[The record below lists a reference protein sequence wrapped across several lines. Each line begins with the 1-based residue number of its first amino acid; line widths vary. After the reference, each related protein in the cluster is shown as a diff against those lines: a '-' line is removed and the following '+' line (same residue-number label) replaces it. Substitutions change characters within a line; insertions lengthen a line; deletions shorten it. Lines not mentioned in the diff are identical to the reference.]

1 MLEILLYAGRAIM
14 PLLLTMALG
23 CWLRRSAHWSDDF
36 YRQLNSFCFHVLLPV
51 QLFLNVYAIED
62 LSVLNWRLLG
72 FIVLCIVGAAGL
84 GVAVAPLF
92 ARERAQRVVIAQAT
106 FRANQV
112 IMGIP
117 LASALGGQDALIFAS
132 LVTSV
137 CVPVFNML
145 AVLMLTAYSTD
156 GKSISW
162 REEVRQI
169 FRNPLILGAL
179 AGLVTV
185 LVRQLLPQ
193 VDGQPVFSLRSG
205 LPSIYKACSDLSKVA
220 SPLVLLILGAVA
232 FVLLLFCNVPEEAAA
247 PADAPAQK
255 GGYDWRI
262 IVPYVLVFGFY
273 FIAEHGVM
281 NWMVAYGV
289 DGLGLPQ
296 ASAAK
301 YLSVFFGGMMIG
313 RLCLSPL
320 VDKLGALKSL
330 AAFGGVSCVL
340 YLIGSLGG
348 AVTMPVWAISGLS
361 FSILYPTLVMSIR
374 LYFPAQQV
382 SGAAGTILSI
392 ASLADIL
399 FNVGFGKLVDMTGY
413 AVSIRVLPL
422 SALAFFIVFILFTKF
437 CKPTQKLK

>member
-1 MLEILLYAGRAIM
+1 MTKKWSSRLTFFAFVVLMVGLGSNDSLRGIFSTIFQEHFSLTMTQLGLIVTASYIGNLVFLLVGGNLSTRFSKKRVLQVLILIWMAALALFAFTSNYTVLLIGMALALGSSTLLNTTMNLIT
-14 PLLLTMALG
+14 PLLFATAPG
-23 CWLRRSAHWSDDF
+23 F
-36 YRQLNSFCFHVLLPV
+36 FVNF
-51 QLFLNVYAIED
+51 LFFTQEI
-62 LSVLNWRLLG
+62 G
-72 FIVLCIVGAAGL
+72 
-84 GVAVAPLF
+84 
-92 ARERAQRVVIAQAT
+92 
-106 FRANQV
+106 
-112 IMGIP
+112 
-117 LASALGGQDALIFAS
+117 
-132 LVTSV
+132 TSGSQ
-137 CVPVFNML
+137 
-145 AVLMLTAYSTD
+145 Y
-156 GKSISW
+156 
-162 REEVRQI
+162 
-169 FRNPLILGAL
+169 ILGSHA
-179 AGLVTV
+179 
-185 LVRQLLPQ
+185 
-193 VDGQPVFSLRSG
+193 DGFAFWQHTN
-205 LPSIYKACSDLSKVA
+205 
-220 SPLVLLILGAVA
+220 LVLLILGAVA

-348 AVTMPVWAISGLS
+348 AVTMPIWAISGLS

-422 SALAFFIVFILFTKF
+422 SVLAFFIVFMLFTKF

>member
-1 MLEILLYAGRAIM
+1 MTKKWSSRLTFFAFVVLMVGLGSNDSLRGIFSTIFQERFSLTTTQLGLIVTASYIGNLVFLLVGGNLSTRFSKKRVLQVLILIWMAALALFAFTSNYTVLLIGMALALGSSTLLNTTMNLIT
-14 PLLLTMALG
+14 PLLFATAPGFFVNFLFFTQEIGTSGSQYVLG
-23 CWLRRSAHWSDDF
+23 SHAD
-36 YRQLNSFCFHVLLPV
+36 
-51 QLFLNVYAIED
+51 
-62 LSVLNWRLLG
+62 G
-72 FIVLCIVGAAGL
+72 FA
-84 GVAVAPLF
+84 F
-92 ARERAQRVVIAQAT
+92 WQHT
-106 FRANQV
+106 N
-112 IMGIP
+112 
-117 LASALGGQDALIFAS
+117 
-132 LVTSV
+132 
-137 CVPVFNML
+137 
-145 AVLMLTAYSTD
+145 
-156 GKSISW
+156 
-162 REEVRQI
+162 
-169 FRNPLILGAL
+169 
-179 AGLVTV
+179 
-185 LVRQLLPQ
+185 
-193 VDGQPVFSLRSG
+193 
-205 LPSIYKACSDLSKVA
+205 
-220 SPLVLLILGAVA
+220 LVLLILGAVA
-232 FVLLLFCNVPEEAAA
+232 FALLLFCNVPEEAAD
-247 PADAPAQK
+247 PADTPAQK
-255 GGYDWRI
+255 GSYDWRI

-399 FNVGFGKLVDMTGY
+399 FNVGFGKLVDMAGY

-422 SALAFFIVFILFTKF
+422 SVLAFFIVFMLFTKF

>member
-1 MLEILLYAGRAIM
+1 MIKKWSSRLTFFAFVVLMVGLGSNDSLRGIFSTIFQEHFSLTTTQLGLIVTASYIGNLVFLLVGGNLSTRFSKKRVLQVLILIWMAALALFAFTSNYTVLLIGMALALGSSTLLNTTMNLIT
-14 PLLLTMALG
+14 PLLFATAPG
-23 CWLRRSAHWSDDF
+23 F
-36 YRQLNSFCFHVLLPV
+36 FVNF
-51 QLFLNVYAIED
+51 LFFTQEI
-62 LSVLNWRLLG
+62 G
-72 FIVLCIVGAAGL
+72 
-84 GVAVAPLF
+84 
-92 ARERAQRVVIAQAT
+92 
-106 FRANQV
+106 
-112 IMGIP
+112 
-117 LASALGGQDALIFAS
+117 
-132 LVTSV
+132 TSGSQ
-137 CVPVFNML
+137 
-145 AVLMLTAYSTD
+145 Y
-156 GKSISW
+156 
-162 REEVRQI
+162 
-169 FRNPLILGAL
+169 ILGSHA
-179 AGLVTV
+179 
-185 LVRQLLPQ
+185 
-193 VDGQPVFSLRSG
+193 DGFAFWQHTN
-205 LPSIYKACSDLSKVA
+205 
-220 SPLVLLILGAVA
+220 LVLLILGAVA

-399 FNVGFGKLVDMTGY
+399 FNVGFGKLVEMAGY

-422 SALAFFIVFILFTKF
+422 SVLAFFIVFMLFTKF

>member
-1 MLEILLYAGRAIM
+1 MAKKWSSRLTFFAFGVLMVGLGSNDSLRGIFSTIFQEHFSLTTTQLGLIVTASYIGNLVFLLVGGNLSTRFSKKRVLQVLILIWMAALALFAFTSNYTVLLIGMALALGSSTLLNTTMNLIT
-14 PLLLTMALG
+14 PLLFATAPGFFVNFLFFTQEIGTSGSQYVLG
-23 CWLRRSAHWSDDF
+23 SHAD
-36 YRQLNSFCFHVLLPV
+36 
-51 QLFLNVYAIED
+51 
-62 LSVLNWRLLG
+62 G
-72 FIVLCIVGAAGL
+72 FA
-84 GVAVAPLF
+84 F
-92 ARERAQRVVIAQAT
+92 WQHT
-106 FRANQV
+106 N
-112 IMGIP
+112 
-117 LASALGGQDALIFAS
+117 
-132 LVTSV
+132 
-137 CVPVFNML
+137 
-145 AVLMLTAYSTD
+145 
-156 GKSISW
+156 
-162 REEVRQI
+162 
-169 FRNPLILGAL
+169 
-179 AGLVTV
+179 
-185 LVRQLLPQ
+185 
-193 VDGQPVFSLRSG
+193 
-205 LPSIYKACSDLSKVA
+205 
-220 SPLVLLILGAVA
+220 LVLLILGAVA

-399 FNVGFGKLVDMTGY
+399 FNVGFGKLVDVAGY

-422 SALAFFIVFILFTKF
+422 SVLAFFIVFMLFTKF

>member
-1 MLEILLYAGRAIM
+1 MTKKWSSRLTFFAFVVLMVGLGSNDSLRGIFSTIFQEHFSLTTTQLGLIVTASYIGNLVFLLVGGNLSTRFSKKRVLQVLILIWMAALALFAFTSNYTVLLIGMALALGSSTLLNTTM
-14 PLLLTMALG
+14 NLNTPLLFATAPG
-23 CWLRRSAHWSDDF
+23 F
-36 YRQLNSFCFHVLLPV
+36 FVNF
-51 QLFLNVYAIED
+51 LFFTQEI
-62 LSVLNWRLLG
+62 G
-72 FIVLCIVGAAGL
+72 
-84 GVAVAPLF
+84 
-92 ARERAQRVVIAQAT
+92 
-106 FRANQV
+106 
-112 IMGIP
+112 
-117 LASALGGQDALIFAS
+117 
-132 LVTSV
+132 TSGSQ
-137 CVPVFNML
+137 
-145 AVLMLTAYSTD
+145 Y
-156 GKSISW
+156 
-162 REEVRQI
+162 
-169 FRNPLILGAL
+169 ILGSHA
-179 AGLVTV
+179 
-185 LVRQLLPQ
+185 
-193 VDGQPVFSLRSG
+193 DGFAFWQHTN
-205 LPSIYKACSDLSKVA
+205 
-220 SPLVLLILGAVA
+220 LVLLILGAVA

-247 PADAPAQK
+247 SADAPAQK

-399 FNVGFGKLVDMTGY
+399 FNVGFGKLVDMAGY

-422 SALAFFIVFILFTKF
+422 SVLAFFIVFMLFTKF

>member
-1 MLEILLYAGRAIM
+1 MTKKWSSRLTFFAFVVLMVGLGSNDSLRGIFSTIFQEHFSLTTTQLGLIVTASYIGNLVFLLVGGNLSTRFSKKRVLQVLILIWMAALALFAFTSNYTVLLIGMALALGSSTLLNTTMNLIT
-14 PLLLTMALG
+14 PLLFATAPG
-23 CWLRRSAHWSDDF
+23 F
-36 YRQLNSFCFHVLLPV
+36 FVNF
-51 QLFLNVYAIED
+51 LFFTQEI
-62 LSVLNWRLLG
+62 G
-72 FIVLCIVGAAGL
+72 
-84 GVAVAPLF
+84 
-92 ARERAQRVVIAQAT
+92 
-106 FRANQV
+106 
-112 IMGIP
+112 
-117 LASALGGQDALIFAS
+117 
-132 LVTSV
+132 TSGSQ
-137 CVPVFNML
+137 
-145 AVLMLTAYSTD
+145 Y
-156 GKSISW
+156 
-162 REEVRQI
+162 
-169 FRNPLILGAL
+169 ILGSHA
-179 AGLVTV
+179 
-185 LVRQLLPQ
+185 
-193 VDGQPVFSLRSG
+193 DGFAFWQHTN
-205 LPSIYKACSDLSKVA
+205 
-220 SPLVLLILGAVA
+220 LVLLILGAVA
-232 FVLLLFCNVPEEAAA
+232 FVLLLFCNVPEEATD
-247 PADAPAQK
+247 PADTPAQK

-313 RLCLSPL
+313 RLCLSPP

-330 AAFGGVSCVL
+330 ADFGGVSCVL

-399 FNVGFGKLVDMTGY
+399 FNVGFGKLVDMAGY

-422 SALAFFIVFILFTKF
+422 SVLAFFIVFMLFTKF

>member
-1 MLEILLYAGRAIM
+1 MTKKWSSRLTFLAFVVLMVGLGSNDSLRGIFSTIFQEHFSLTTTQLGLIVTASYIGNLVFLLVGGNLSTRFSKKRVLQVLILIWMAALALFAFTSNYTVLLIGMALALGSSTLLNTTMNLIT
-14 PLLLTMALG
+14 PLLFATAPG
-23 CWLRRSAHWSDDF
+23 F
-36 YRQLNSFCFHVLLPV
+36 FVNF
-51 QLFLNVYAIED
+51 LFFTQEI
-62 LSVLNWRLLG
+62 G
-72 FIVLCIVGAAGL
+72 
-84 GVAVAPLF
+84 
-92 ARERAQRVVIAQAT
+92 
-106 FRANQV
+106 
-112 IMGIP
+112 
-117 LASALGGQDALIFAS
+117 
-132 LVTSV
+132 TSGSQ
-137 CVPVFNML
+137 
-145 AVLMLTAYSTD
+145 Y
-156 GKSISW
+156 
-162 REEVRQI
+162 
-169 FRNPLILGAL
+169 ILGSHA
-179 AGLVTV
+179 
-185 LVRQLLPQ
+185 
-193 VDGQPVFSLRSG
+193 DGFAFWQHTN
-205 LPSIYKACSDLSKVA
+205 
-220 SPLVLLILGAVA
+220 LVLLILGAVA

-399 FNVGFGKLVDMTGY
+399 FNVGFGKLVDMAGY

-422 SALAFFIVFILFTKF
+422 SVLAFFIVFMLFTKF

>member
-1 MLEILLYAGRAIM
+1 MTKKWSSRLTFFAFVVLMVGLGSNDSLRGIFSTIFQEHFSLTTTQLGLIVTASYIGNLVFLLVGGNLSTRFSKKRVLQVLILIWMAALALFAFTSNYTVLLIGMALALGSSTLLNTTMNLIT
-14 PLLLTMALG
+14 PLLFATAPG
-23 CWLRRSAHWSDDF
+23 F
-36 YRQLNSFCFHVLLPV
+36 FVNF
-51 QLFLNVYAIED
+51 LFFTQEI
-62 LSVLNWRLLG
+62 G
-72 FIVLCIVGAAGL
+72 
-84 GVAVAPLF
+84 
-92 ARERAQRVVIAQAT
+92 
-106 FRANQV
+106 
-112 IMGIP
+112 
-117 LASALGGQDALIFAS
+117 
-132 LVTSV
+132 TSGSQ
-137 CVPVFNML
+137 
-145 AVLMLTAYSTD
+145 Y
-156 GKSISW
+156 
-162 REEVRQI
+162 
-169 FRNPLILGAL
+169 ILGSHA
-179 AGLVTV
+179 
-185 LVRQLLPQ
+185 
-193 VDGQPVFSLRSG
+193 DGFAFWQHTN
-205 LPSIYKACSDLSKVA
+205 
-220 SPLVLLILGAVA
+220 LVLLILGAVA

-247 PADAPAQK
+247 PADTPAQK

-348 AVTMPVWAISGLS
+348 AVTMPIWAISGLS

-399 FNVGFGKLVDMTGY
+399 FNVGFGKLVEMAGY

-422 SALAFFIVFILFTKF
+422 SVLAFFIVFMLFTKF

>member
-1 MLEILLYAGRAIM
+1 MTKKWSSRLTFFAFVVLMVGLGSNDSLRGIFSTIFQEHFSLTTTQLGLIVTASYIGNLVFLLVGGNLSTRFSKKRVLQVLILIWMAALALFAFTSNYTVLLIGMALALGSSTLLNTTMNLIT
-14 PLLLTMALG
+14 PLLFATAPG
-23 CWLRRSAHWSDDF
+23 F
-36 YRQLNSFCFHVLLPV
+36 FVNF
-51 QLFLNVYAIED
+51 LFFTQEI
-62 LSVLNWRLLG
+62 G
-72 FIVLCIVGAAGL
+72 
-84 GVAVAPLF
+84 
-92 ARERAQRVVIAQAT
+92 
-106 FRANQV
+106 
-112 IMGIP
+112 
-117 LASALGGQDALIFAS
+117 
-132 LVTSV
+132 TSGSQ
-137 CVPVFNML
+137 
-145 AVLMLTAYSTD
+145 Y
-156 GKSISW
+156 
-162 REEVRQI
+162 
-169 FRNPLILGAL
+169 ILGSHA
-179 AGLVTV
+179 
-185 LVRQLLPQ
+185 
-193 VDGQPVFSLRSG
+193 DGFAFWQHTN
-205 LPSIYKACSDLSKVA
+205 
-220 SPLVLLILGAVA
+220 LVLLILGAVA

-422 SALAFFIVFILFTKF
+422 SSLAFFIVFILFTKF

>member
-1 MLEILLYAGRAIM
+1 MTKKWSSRLTFFAFVVLMVGLGSNDSLRGIFSTIFQEHFSLTTTQLGLIVTASYIGNLVFLLVGGNLSTRFSKKRVLQVLILIWMAALALFAFTSNYTVLLIGMALALGSSTLLNTTMNLIT
-14 PLLLTMALG
+14 PLLFATAPGFFVNFLFFTQEIGTSGSQYVLG
-23 CWLRRSAHWSDDF
+23 SHAD
-36 YRQLNSFCFHVLLPV
+36 
-51 QLFLNVYAIED
+51 
-62 LSVLNWRLLG
+62 G
-72 FIVLCIVGAAGL
+72 FA
-84 GVAVAPLF
+84 F
-92 ARERAQRVVIAQAT
+92 WQHT
-106 FRANQV
+106 N
-112 IMGIP
+112 
-117 LASALGGQDALIFAS
+117 
-132 LVTSV
+132 
-137 CVPVFNML
+137 
-145 AVLMLTAYSTD
+145 
-156 GKSISW
+156 
-162 REEVRQI
+162 
-169 FRNPLILGAL
+169 
-179 AGLVTV
+179 
-185 LVRQLLPQ
+185 
-193 VDGQPVFSLRSG
+193 
-205 LPSIYKACSDLSKVA
+205 
-220 SPLVLLILGAVA
+220 LVLLILGAVA

-348 AVTMPVWAISGLS
+348 AVAMPIWAISGLS

-422 SALAFFIVFILFTKF
+422 SMLAFFIVFMLFTKF

>member
-1 MLEILLYAGRAIM
+1 M
-14 PLLLTMALG
+14 
-23 CWLRRSAHWSDDF
+23 
-36 YRQLNSFCFHVLLPV
+36 
-51 QLFLNVYAIED
+51 
-62 LSVLNWRLLG
+62 
-72 FIVLCIVGAAGL
+72 
-84 GVAVAPLF
+84 
-92 ARERAQRVVIAQAT
+92 
-106 FRANQV
+106 
-112 IMGIP
+112 
-117 LASALGGQDALIFAS
+117 
-132 LVTSV
+132 
-137 CVPVFNML
+137 
-145 AVLMLTAYSTD
+145 
-156 GKSISW
+156 
-162 REEVRQI
+162 
-169 FRNPLILGAL
+169 
-179 AGLVTV
+179 
-185 LVRQLLPQ
+185 
-193 VDGQPVFSLRSG
+193 
-205 LPSIYKACSDLSKVA
+205 
-220 SPLVLLILGAVA
+220 
-232 FVLLLFCNVPEEAAA
+232 VPEEAAD
-247 PADAPAQK
+247 PADTPAQK

-399 FNVGFGKLVDMTGY
+399 FNVGFGKLVDMAGY

-422 SALAFFIVFILFTKF
+422 SALAFFIVFMLFTKF

>member
-1 MLEILLYAGRAIM
+1 MTKKWSSRLTFFAFVVLMVGLGSNDSLRGIFSTIFQEHFSLTTTQLGLIVTASYIGNLVFLLVGGNLSTRFSKKRVLQVLILIWMAALALFAFTSNYTVLLIGMALALGSSTLLNTTMNLIT
-14 PLLLTMALG
+14 PLLFATAPG
-23 CWLRRSAHWSDDF
+23 F
-36 YRQLNSFCFHVLLPV
+36 FVNF
-51 QLFLNVYAIED
+51 LFFTQEI
-62 LSVLNWRLLG
+62 G
-72 FIVLCIVGAAGL
+72 
-84 GVAVAPLF
+84 
-92 ARERAQRVVIAQAT
+92 
-106 FRANQV
+106 
-112 IMGIP
+112 
-117 LASALGGQDALIFAS
+117 
-132 LVTSV
+132 TSGSQ
-137 CVPVFNML
+137 
-145 AVLMLTAYSTD
+145 Y
-156 GKSISW
+156 
-162 REEVRQI
+162 
-169 FRNPLILGAL
+169 ILGSHA
-179 AGLVTV
+179 
-185 LVRQLLPQ
+185 
-193 VDGQPVFSLRSG
+193 DGFAFWQHTN
-205 LPSIYKACSDLSKVA
+205 
-220 SPLVLLILGAVA
+220 LVLLILGVVA

-348 AVTMPVWAISGLS
+348 AVAMPIWAISGLS

-399 FNVGFGKLVDMTGY
+399 FNVGFGKLVDMAGY

-422 SALAFFIVFILFTKF
+422 SVLAFFIVFMLFTKF

>member
-1 MLEILLYAGRAIM
+1 MTKKWSSRLTFFAFVVLMVGLGSNDSLRGIFSTIFQEHFSLTTTQLGLIVTASYIGNLVFLLVGGNLSTRFSKKRVLQVLILIWMAALALFAFTSNYTVLLIGMALALGSSTLLNTTMNLIT
-14 PLLLTMALG
+14 PLLFATAPGFFVNFLFFTQEIGTSGSQYVLG
-23 CWLRRSAHWSDDF
+23 SHAD
-36 YRQLNSFCFHVLLPV
+36 
-51 QLFLNVYAIED
+51 
-62 LSVLNWRLLG
+62 G
-72 FIVLCIVGAAGL
+72 FA
-84 GVAVAPLF
+84 F
-92 ARERAQRVVIAQAT
+92 WQHT
-106 FRANQV
+106 N
-112 IMGIP
+112 
-117 LASALGGQDALIFAS
+117 
-132 LVTSV
+132 
-137 CVPVFNML
+137 
-145 AVLMLTAYSTD
+145 
-156 GKSISW
+156 
-162 REEVRQI
+162 
-169 FRNPLILGAL
+169 
-179 AGLVTV
+179 
-185 LVRQLLPQ
+185 
-193 VDGQPVFSLRSG
+193 
-205 LPSIYKACSDLSKVA
+205 
-220 SPLVLLILGAVA
+220 LVLLILGAVA

-255 GGYDWRI
+255 SGYDWRI

-348 AVTMPVWAISGLS
+348 AVAMPIWAISGLS

-399 FNVGFGKLVDMTGY
+399 FNVGFGKLVDMAGY

-422 SALAFFIVFILFTKF
+422 SVLAFFIVFMLFTKF

>member
-1 MLEILLYAGRAIM
+1 MTKKWSSRLTFFAFVVLMVGLGSNDSLRGIFSTIFQEHFSLTTTQLGLIVTASYIGNLVFLLVGGNLSTRFSKKRVLQVLILIWMAALALFAFTSNYTVLLIGMALALGSSTLLNTTMNLIT
-14 PLLLTMALG
+14 PLLFATAPGFFVNFLFFTQEIGTSGSQYVLG
-23 CWLRRSAHWSDDF
+23 SHAD
-36 YRQLNSFCFHVLLPV
+36 
-51 QLFLNVYAIED
+51 
-62 LSVLNWRLLG
+62 G
-72 FIVLCIVGAAGL
+72 FA
-84 GVAVAPLF
+84 F
-92 ARERAQRVVIAQAT
+92 WQHT
-106 FRANQV
+106 N
-112 IMGIP
+112 
-117 LASALGGQDALIFAS
+117 
-132 LVTSV
+132 
-137 CVPVFNML
+137 
-145 AVLMLTAYSTD
+145 
-156 GKSISW
+156 
-162 REEVRQI
+162 
-169 FRNPLILGAL
+169 
-179 AGLVTV
+179 
-185 LVRQLLPQ
+185 
-193 VDGQPVFSLRSG
+193 
-205 LPSIYKACSDLSKVA
+205 
-220 SPLVLLILGAVA
+220 LVLLILGAVA

-255 GGYDWRI
+255 SGYDWRI

-399 FNVGFGKLVDMTGY
+399 FNVGFGKLVDMAGY

-422 SALAFFIVFILFTKF
+422 SVLAFFIVFMLFTKF

>member
-1 MLEILLYAGRAIM
+1 MTKKWSSRLTFFAFVVLMVGLGSNDSLRGIFSTIFQEHFSLTTTQLGLIVTASYIGNLVFLLVGGNLSTRFSKKRVLQVLILIWMAALALFAFTSNYTVLLIGMALALGSSTLLNTTMNLIT
-14 PLLLTMALG
+14 PLLFATAPG
-23 CWLRRSAHWSDDF
+23 F
-36 YRQLNSFCFHVLLPV
+36 FVNF
-51 QLFLNVYAIED
+51 LFFTQEI
-62 LSVLNWRLLG
+62 G
-72 FIVLCIVGAAGL
+72 
-84 GVAVAPLF
+84 
-92 ARERAQRVVIAQAT
+92 
-106 FRANQV
+106 
-112 IMGIP
+112 
-117 LASALGGQDALIFAS
+117 
-132 LVTSV
+132 TSGSQ
-137 CVPVFNML
+137 
-145 AVLMLTAYSTD
+145 Y
-156 GKSISW
+156 
-162 REEVRQI
+162 
-169 FRNPLILGAL
+169 ILGSHA
-179 AGLVTV
+179 
-185 LVRQLLPQ
+185 
-193 VDGQPVFSLRSG
+193 DGFAFWQHTN
-205 LPSIYKACSDLSKVA
+205 
-220 SPLVLLILGAVA
+220 LVLLILGAVA

-313 RLCLSPL
+313 RLCLSPR

-422 SALAFFIVFILFTKF
+422 SVLAFFIVFMLFTKF

>member
-1 MLEILLYAGRAIM
+1 MTKKWSSRLTFFAFVVLMVGLGSNDSLRGIFSTIFQEHFALTTTQLGLIVTASYIGNLVFLLVGGNLSTRFSKKRVLQVLILIWMAALALFAFTSNYTVLLIGMALALGSSTLLNTTMNLIT
-14 PLLLTMALG
+14 PLLFATAPGFFVNFLFFTQEIGTSGSQYVLG
-23 CWLRRSAHWSDDF
+23 SHAD
-36 YRQLNSFCFHVLLPV
+36 
-51 QLFLNVYAIED
+51 
-62 LSVLNWRLLG
+62 G
-72 FIVLCIVGAAGL
+72 FA
-84 GVAVAPLF
+84 F
-92 ARERAQRVVIAQAT
+92 WQHT
-106 FRANQV
+106 N
-112 IMGIP
+112 
-117 LASALGGQDALIFAS
+117 
-132 LVTSV
+132 
-137 CVPVFNML
+137 
-145 AVLMLTAYSTD
+145 
-156 GKSISW
+156 
-162 REEVRQI
+162 
-169 FRNPLILGAL
+169 
-179 AGLVTV
+179 
-185 LVRQLLPQ
+185 
-193 VDGQPVFSLRSG
+193 
-205 LPSIYKACSDLSKVA
+205 
-220 SPLVLLILGAVA
+220 LVLLILGAVA

-348 AVTMPVWAISGLS
+348 AVAMPIWAISGLS

-399 FNVGFGKLVDMTGY
+399 FNVGFGKLVDVTGY

-422 SALAFFIVFILFTKF
+422 SMLAFFIVFMLFTKF

>member
-1 MLEILLYAGRAIM
+1 MTKKWSSRLTFLAFVVLMVGLGSNDSLRGIFSTIFQEHFSLTTTQLGLIVTASYIGNLVFLLVGGNLSTRFSQKRVLQVLILIWMAALALFAFTSNYTVLLIGMALALGSSTLLNTTMNLIT
-14 PLLLTMALG
+14 PLLFATAPG
-23 CWLRRSAHWSDDF
+23 F
-36 YRQLNSFCFHVLLPV
+36 FVNF
-51 QLFLNVYAIED
+51 LFFTQEI
-62 LSVLNWRLLG
+62 G
-72 FIVLCIVGAAGL
+72 
-84 GVAVAPLF
+84 
-92 ARERAQRVVIAQAT
+92 
-106 FRANQV
+106 
-112 IMGIP
+112 
-117 LASALGGQDALIFAS
+117 
-132 LVTSV
+132 TSGSQ
-137 CVPVFNML
+137 
-145 AVLMLTAYSTD
+145 Y
-156 GKSISW
+156 
-162 REEVRQI
+162 
-169 FRNPLILGAL
+169 ILGSHA
-179 AGLVTV
+179 
-185 LVRQLLPQ
+185 
-193 VDGQPVFSLRSG
+193 DGFAFWQHTN
-205 LPSIYKACSDLSKVA
+205 
-220 SPLVLLILGAVA
+220 LVLLILGAVA
-232 FVLLLFCNVPEEAAA
+232 FVLLLFCNVPEEAAD
-247 PADAPAQK
+247 PADTPAQK

-399 FNVGFGKLVDMTGY
+399 FNVGFGKLVDMAGY

-422 SALAFFIVFILFTKF
+422 SVLAFFIVFMLFTKF

>member
-1 MLEILLYAGRAIM
+1 MTKKWSSRLTFFAFVVLMVGLGSNDSLRGIFSTIFQEHFSLTTTQLGLIVTASYIGNLVFLLVGGNLSTRFSKKRVLQVLILIWMAALALFAFTSNYTVLLIGMALALGSSTLLNTTMNLIT
-14 PLLLTMALG
+14 PLLFATAPGFFVNFLFFTQEIGTSGSQYVLG
-23 CWLRRSAHWSDDF
+23 SHAD
-36 YRQLNSFCFHVLLPV
+36 
-51 QLFLNVYAIED
+51 
-62 LSVLNWRLLG
+62 G
-72 FIVLCIVGAAGL
+72 FA
-84 GVAVAPLF
+84 F
-92 ARERAQRVVIAQAT
+92 WQHT
-106 FRANQV
+106 N
-112 IMGIP
+112 
-117 LASALGGQDALIFAS
+117 
-132 LVTSV
+132 
-137 CVPVFNML
+137 
-145 AVLMLTAYSTD
+145 
-156 GKSISW
+156 
-162 REEVRQI
+162 
-169 FRNPLILGAL
+169 
-179 AGLVTV
+179 
-185 LVRQLLPQ
+185 
-193 VDGQPVFSLRSG
+193 
-205 LPSIYKACSDLSKVA
+205 
-220 SPLVLLILGAVA
+220 LVLLILGAVA

-348 AVTMPVWAISGLS
+348 AVAMPVWAISGLS

-399 FNVGFGKLVDMTGY
+399 FNVGFGKLVDMAGY

-422 SALAFFIVFILFTKF
+422 SMLAFFIVFMLFTKF

>member
-1 MLEILLYAGRAIM
+1 MTKKWSSRLTFFAFVVLMVGLGSNDSLRGIFSTIFQEHFSLTTTQLGLIVTASYIGNLVFLLVGGNLSTRFSKKRVLQVLILIWMAALALFAFTSNYTVLLIGMALALGSSTLLNTTMNLIT
-14 PLLLTMALG
+14 PLLFATAPG
-23 CWLRRSAHWSDDF
+23 F
-36 YRQLNSFCFHVLLPV
+36 FVNF
-51 QLFLNVYAIED
+51 LFFTQEI
-62 LSVLNWRLLG
+62 G
-72 FIVLCIVGAAGL
+72 
-84 GVAVAPLF
+84 
-92 ARERAQRVVIAQAT
+92 
-106 FRANQV
+106 
-112 IMGIP
+112 
-117 LASALGGQDALIFAS
+117 
-132 LVTSV
+132 TSGSQ
-137 CVPVFNML
+137 
-145 AVLMLTAYSTD
+145 Y
-156 GKSISW
+156 
-162 REEVRQI
+162 
-169 FRNPLILGAL
+169 ILGSHA
-179 AGLVTV
+179 
-185 LVRQLLPQ
+185 
-193 VDGQPVFSLRSG
+193 DGFAFWQHTN
-205 LPSIYKACSDLSKVA
+205 
-220 SPLVLLILGAVA
+220 LVLLILGAVA

-374 LYFPAQQV
+374 LYFPAQKV

-399 FNVGFGKLVDMTGY
+399 FNVGFGKLVDMAGY

-422 SALAFFIVFILFTKF
+422 SVLAFFIVFMLFTKF

>member
-1 MLEILLYAGRAIM
+1 MTKKWSSRLTFFAFVVLMVGLGSNDSLRGIFSTIFQEHFSLTTTQLGLIVTASYIGNLVFLLVGGNLSTRFSKKRVLQVLILIWMAALALFAFTSNYTVLLIGMALALGSSTLLNTTMNLIT
-14 PLLLTMALG
+14 PLLFATAPGFFVNFLFFTQEIGTSGSQYVLG
-23 CWLRRSAHWSDDF
+23 SHAD
-36 YRQLNSFCFHVLLPV
+36 
-51 QLFLNVYAIED
+51 
-62 LSVLNWRLLG
+62 G
-72 FIVLCIVGAAGL
+72 FA
-84 GVAVAPLF
+84 F
-92 ARERAQRVVIAQAT
+92 WQHT
-106 FRANQV
+106 N
-112 IMGIP
+112 
-117 LASALGGQDALIFAS
+117 
-132 LVTSV
+132 
-137 CVPVFNML
+137 
-145 AVLMLTAYSTD
+145 
-156 GKSISW
+156 
-162 REEVRQI
+162 
-169 FRNPLILGAL
+169 
-179 AGLVTV
+179 
-185 LVRQLLPQ
+185 
-193 VDGQPVFSLRSG
+193 
-205 LPSIYKACSDLSKVA
+205 
-220 SPLVLLILGAVA
+220 LVLLILGAVA

-399 FNVGFGKLVDMTGY
+399 FNVGFGKLVDMAGY

-422 SALAFFIVFILFTKF
+422 SVLVFFIVFMLFTKF

>member
-1 MLEILLYAGRAIM
+1 MTKKWSSRLTFFAFVVLMVGLGSNDSLRGIFSTIFQEHFSLTTTQLGLIVTASYIGNLVFLLVGGNLSTRFSKKRVLQVLILIWMAALALFAFTSNYTVLLISMALALGSSTLLNTTMNLIT
-14 PLLLTMALG
+14 PLLFATAPG
-23 CWLRRSAHWSDDF
+23 F
-36 YRQLNSFCFHVLLPV
+36 FVNF
-51 QLFLNVYAIED
+51 LFFTQEI
-62 LSVLNWRLLG
+62 G
-72 FIVLCIVGAAGL
+72 
-84 GVAVAPLF
+84 
-92 ARERAQRVVIAQAT
+92 
-106 FRANQV
+106 
-112 IMGIP
+112 
-117 LASALGGQDALIFAS
+117 
-132 LVTSV
+132 TSGSQ
-137 CVPVFNML
+137 
-145 AVLMLTAYSTD
+145 Y
-156 GKSISW
+156 
-162 REEVRQI
+162 
-169 FRNPLILGAL
+169 ILGSHA
-179 AGLVTV
+179 
-185 LVRQLLPQ
+185 
-193 VDGQPVFSLRSG
+193 DGFAFWQHTN
-205 LPSIYKACSDLSKVA
+205 
-220 SPLVLLILGAVA
+220 LVLLILGAVA

-399 FNVGFGKLVDMTGY
+399 FNVGFGKLVDMAGY

-422 SALAFFIVFILFTKF
+422 SVLAFFIVFMLFTKF

>member
-1 MLEILLYAGRAIM
+1 MAKKWSSRLTFFAFVVLMVGLGSNDSLRGIFSTIFQEHFSLTTTQLGLIVTASYIGNLVFLLVGGNLSTRFSKKRVLQVLILIWMAALALFAFTSNYTVLLIGMALALGSSTLLNTTMNLIT
-14 PLLLTMALG
+14 PLLFATAPG
-23 CWLRRSAHWSDDF
+23 F
-36 YRQLNSFCFHVLLPV
+36 FVNF
-51 QLFLNVYAIED
+51 LFFTQEI
-62 LSVLNWRLLG
+62 G
-72 FIVLCIVGAAGL
+72 
-84 GVAVAPLF
+84 
-92 ARERAQRVVIAQAT
+92 
-106 FRANQV
+106 
-112 IMGIP
+112 
-117 LASALGGQDALIFAS
+117 
-132 LVTSV
+132 TSGSQ
-137 CVPVFNML
+137 
-145 AVLMLTAYSTD
+145 Y
-156 GKSISW
+156 
-162 REEVRQI
+162 
-169 FRNPLILGAL
+169 ILGSHA
-179 AGLVTV
+179 
-185 LVRQLLPQ
+185 
-193 VDGQPVFSLRSG
+193 DGFAFWQHTN
-205 LPSIYKACSDLSKVA
+205 
-220 SPLVLLILGAVA
+220 LVLLILGAVA

-392 ASLADIL
+392 ASRADIL
-399 FNVGFGKLVDMTGY
+399 FNVGFGKLVDMAGY

-422 SALAFFIVFILFTKF
+422 SVLAFFIVFMLFTKF

>member
-1 MLEILLYAGRAIM
+1 MTKKWSSRLTFFAFVVLMVGLGSNDSLRGIFSTIFQEHFALTATQMGLIVTASYIGNLVFLLVGGNLSTRFSKKRVLQVLILIWMVALALFAFTSNYT
-14 PLLLTMALG
+14 LLLIGMALALG
-23 CWLRRSAHWSDDF
+23 SSTL
-36 YRQLNSFCFHVLLPV
+36 LNTTMNLITSL
-51 QLFLNVYAIED
+51 
-62 LSVLNWRLLG
+62 
-72 FIVLCIVGAAGL
+72 
-84 GVAVAPLF
+84 LF
-92 ARERAQRVVIAQAT
+92 ATAPGFFVNFLFFTQEI
-106 FRANQV
+106 
-112 IMGIP
+112 G
-117 LASALGGQDALIFAS
+117 
-132 LVTSV
+132 TSGSQ
-137 CVPVFNML
+137 
-145 AVLMLTAYSTD
+145 Y
-156 GKSISW
+156 
-162 REEVRQI
+162 
-169 FRNPLILGAL
+169 ILGSHA
-179 AGLVTV
+179 
-185 LVRQLLPQ
+185 
-193 VDGQPVFSLRSG
+193 DGFAFWQHTN
-205 LPSIYKACSDLSKVA
+205 
-220 SPLVLLILGAVA
+220 LVLLILGAVA

-262 IVPYVLVFGFY
+262 VVLYVLVFGFY

-330 AAFGGVSCVL
+330 MAFGGVSCVL

-399 FNVGFGKLVDMTGY
+399 FNVGFGKLVDMAGY
-413 AVSIRVLPL
+413 AVSIRILPL
-422 SALAFFIVFILFTKF
+422 SVLAFFIVFMLFTKF

>member
-1 MLEILLYAGRAIM
+1 MTKKWSSRLTFFAFVVLMVGLGSNDSLRGIFSTIFQEHFSLTTTQLGLIVTASYIGNLVFLLVGGNLSTRFSKKRVLQVLILIWMAALALFAFTSNYTVLLIGMALALGSSTLLNTTMNLIT
-14 PLLLTMALG
+14 PLLFATAPG
-23 CWLRRSAHWSDDF
+23 F
-36 YRQLNSFCFHVLLPV
+36 FVNF
-51 QLFLNVYAIED
+51 LFFTQEI
-62 LSVLNWRLLG
+62 G
-72 FIVLCIVGAAGL
+72 
-84 GVAVAPLF
+84 
-92 ARERAQRVVIAQAT
+92 
-106 FRANQV
+106 
-112 IMGIP
+112 
-117 LASALGGQDALIFAS
+117 
-132 LVTSV
+132 TSGSQ
-137 CVPVFNML
+137 
-145 AVLMLTAYSTD
+145 Y
-156 GKSISW
+156 
-162 REEVRQI
+162 
-169 FRNPLILGAL
+169 ILGSHA
-179 AGLVTV
+179 
-185 LVRQLLPQ
+185 
-193 VDGQPVFSLRSG
+193 DGFAFWQHTN
-205 LPSIYKACSDLSKVA
+205 
-220 SPLVLLILGAVA
+220 LVLLILGAVA

-247 PADAPAQK
+247 PGDAPAQK

-399 FNVGFGKLVDMTGY
+399 FNVGFGKLVDMAGY

-422 SALAFFIVFILFTKF
+422 SVLAFFIVFMLFTKF

>member
-1 MLEILLYAGRAIM
+1 MTKKWSSRLTFFAFVVLMVGLGSNDSLRGIFSTIFQEHFSLTTTQLGLIVTASYIGNLVFLLVGGNLSTRFSKKRVLQVLILIWMAALALFAFTSNYTVLLIGMALALGSSTLLNTTMNLIT
-14 PLLLTMALG
+14 PLLFATAPGFFVNFLFFTQEIGTSGSQYVLG
-23 CWLRRSAHWSDDF
+23 SHAD
-36 YRQLNSFCFHVLLPV
+36 
-51 QLFLNVYAIED
+51 
-62 LSVLNWRLLG
+62 G
-72 FIVLCIVGAAGL
+72 FA
-84 GVAVAPLF
+84 F
-92 ARERAQRVVIAQAT
+92 WQHT
-106 FRANQV
+106 N
-112 IMGIP
+112 
-117 LASALGGQDALIFAS
+117 
-132 LVTSV
+132 
-137 CVPVFNML
+137 
-145 AVLMLTAYSTD
+145 
-156 GKSISW
+156 
-162 REEVRQI
+162 
-169 FRNPLILGAL
+169 
-179 AGLVTV
+179 
-185 LVRQLLPQ
+185 
-193 VDGQPVFSLRSG
+193 
-205 LPSIYKACSDLSKVA
+205 
-220 SPLVLLILGAVA
+220 LVLLILGAVA

-247 PADAPAQK
+247 PADTPAQK

-348 AVTMPVWAISGLS
+348 AVAMPVWAISGLS

-399 FNVGFGKLVDMTGY
+399 FNVGFGKLVDMAGY

-422 SALAFFIVFILFTKF
+422 SVLAFFIVFMLFTKF

>member
-1 MLEILLYAGRAIM
+1 MTKKWSSRLTFFAFVVLMVGLGSNDSLRGIFSTIFQEHFSLTTTQLGLIVTASYIGNLVFLLVGGNLSTRFSKKRVLQVLILIWMAALALFAFTSNYTVLLIGMALALGSSTLLNTTMNLIT
-14 PLLLTMALG
+14 PLLFATAPG
-23 CWLRRSAHWSDDF
+23 F
-36 YRQLNSFCFHVLLPV
+36 FVNF
-51 QLFLNVYAIED
+51 LFFTQEI
-62 LSVLNWRLLG
+62 G
-72 FIVLCIVGAAGL
+72 
-84 GVAVAPLF
+84 
-92 ARERAQRVVIAQAT
+92 
-106 FRANQV
+106 
-112 IMGIP
+112 
-117 LASALGGQDALIFAS
+117 
-132 LVTSV
+132 TSGSQ
-137 CVPVFNML
+137 
-145 AVLMLTAYSTD
+145 Y
-156 GKSISW
+156 
-162 REEVRQI
+162 
-169 FRNPLILGAL
+169 ILGSHA
-179 AGLVTV
+179 
-185 LVRQLLPQ
+185 
-193 VDGQPVFSLRSG
+193 DGFAFWQHTN
-205 LPSIYKACSDLSKVA
+205 
-220 SPLVLLILGAVA
+220 LVLLILGAVA

-301 YLSVFFGGMMIG
+301 YLSVFFGGMLIG

-399 FNVGFGKLVDMTGY
+399 FNVGFGKLVDMAGY

-422 SALAFFIVFILFTKF
+422 SVLAFFIVFMLFTKF

>member
-1 MLEILLYAGRAIM
+1 MTKKWSSRLTFFAFVVLMVGLGSNDSLRGIFSTIFQEHFSLTTTQLGLIVTASYIGNLVFLLVGGNLSTRFSKKRVLQVLILIWMAALALFAFTSNYTVLLIGMALALGSSTLLNTTMNLIT
-14 PLLLTMALG
+14 PLLFATAPG
-23 CWLRRSAHWSDDF
+23 F
-36 YRQLNSFCFHVLLPV
+36 FVNF
-51 QLFLNVYAIED
+51 LFFTQEI
-62 LSVLNWRLLG
+62 G
-72 FIVLCIVGAAGL
+72 
-84 GVAVAPLF
+84 
-92 ARERAQRVVIAQAT
+92 
-106 FRANQV
+106 
-112 IMGIP
+112 
-117 LASALGGQDALIFAS
+117 
-132 LVTSV
+132 TSGSQ
-137 CVPVFNML
+137 
-145 AVLMLTAYSTD
+145 Y
-156 GKSISW
+156 
-162 REEVRQI
+162 
-169 FRNPLILGAL
+169 ILGSHA
-179 AGLVTV
+179 
-185 LVRQLLPQ
+185 
-193 VDGQPVFSLRSG
+193 DGFAFWQHTN
-205 LPSIYKACSDLSKVA
+205 
-220 SPLVLLILGAVA
+220 LVLLILGAVA
-232 FVLLLFCNVPEEAAA
+232 FVLLLFCHVPEEAAA

-296 ASAAK
+296 GSAAK

-399 FNVGFGKLVDMTGY
+399 FNVGFGKLVDMAGY

-422 SALAFFIVFILFTKF
+422 SVLAFFIVFMLFTKF

>member
-1 MLEILLYAGRAIM
+1 MTKKWSSRLTFFAFVVLMVGLGSNDSLRGIFSTIFQEHFSLTTTQLGLIVTASYIGNLVFLLVGGNLSTRFSKKRVLQVLILIWMAALALFAFTSNYTVLLIGMALALGSSTLLNTTMNLIT
-14 PLLLTMALG
+14 PLLFATTPG
-23 CWLRRSAHWSDDF
+23 F
-36 YRQLNSFCFHVLLPV
+36 FVNF
-51 QLFLNVYAIED
+51 LFFTQEI
-62 LSVLNWRLLG
+62 G
-72 FIVLCIVGAAGL
+72 
-84 GVAVAPLF
+84 
-92 ARERAQRVVIAQAT
+92 
-106 FRANQV
+106 
-112 IMGIP
+112 
-117 LASALGGQDALIFAS
+117 
-132 LVTSV
+132 TSGSQ
-137 CVPVFNML
+137 
-145 AVLMLTAYSTD
+145 Y
-156 GKSISW
+156 
-162 REEVRQI
+162 
-169 FRNPLILGAL
+169 ILGSHA
-179 AGLVTV
+179 
-185 LVRQLLPQ
+185 
-193 VDGQPVFSLRSG
+193 DGFAFWQHTN
-205 LPSIYKACSDLSKVA
+205 
-220 SPLVLLILGAVA
+220 LVLLILGAVA

-320 VDKLGALKSL
+320 VDKLGAIKSL

-399 FNVGFGKLVDMTGY
+399 FNVGFGKLVDMAGY

-422 SALAFFIVFILFTKF
+422 SVLAFFIVFMLFTKF